1 MFHGSVD
8 RILVSYYEAT
18 ARVSVS
24 VRIAQEVANVCQ

>member
-8 RILVSYYEAT
+8 RILVSNYEAT

-24 VRIAQEVANVCQ
+24 VRIAEEAANVCQ